1 MTCRNSD
8 EGAALIIVLVIV
20 TVMSVAMGALLSL
33 TTSSERTTIGMRD
46 QAATA
51 YNGDG
56 ATQAAIDALRLGSFN
71 NQVGTQCFGGT
82 GTLSLRDF
90 YPASGGQNG
99 PSSAAVSCTAEPG
112 TGDQGSPVPITAAN
126 KPGNAVFTLGTS
138 AAETGQT
145 YGQSNKPVTIRGGVI
160 SNSTINS
167 SQAQLTVT
175 GNAPV
180 RAVSGCTGPITP
192 ACTATA
198 PVADPNYPA
207 PTDPPAPPASLP
219 ACTNQTKVAEFSPG
233 LYTDAS
239 ILNNCKAS
247 WLLFDPGTYYFDFT
261 SAASHVWTISSTAVG
276 GTLTGA
282 KSNTPP
288 AVPGACVNPI
298 NSTSAVGV
306 ELVFGGDSQLV
317 FDKGVQA
324 EFCATYHQ
332 NTIPTVL
339 YGLKANLGAVHAQS
353 GCVVQVGGCDLV
365 SDGTNGTKPSFFFEG
380 FAYVPLSSINIAVNN
395 TTQPYFNF
403 GIVARRL
410 TFTTT
415 GSACTPPACAA
426 FISLPD
432 NSPGYGIDSTIV
444 DLTAWV
450 CPGVSTSTCAA
461 DASRRL
467 ALTARVQLRDPT
479 GSPVPG
485 ARQVTVLSWA
495 VNR

>member
-1 MTCRNSD
+1 MIHRIRPSD

-20 TVMSVAMGALLSL
+20 TVLAVAVGSLLSL
-33 TTSSERTTIGMRD
+33 TSTSESATIVLRD
-46 QAATA
+46 QAGSA

-56 ATQAAIDALRLGSFN
+56 ATQAAINALRTGSFDN
-71 NQVGTQCFGGT
+71 AAGTQCFGGS
-82 GTLSLRDF
+82 GTLSLPSF
-90 YPASGGQNG
+90 YPATGGQNG
-99 PSSAAVSCTAEPG
+99 ASSAAVTCTAEPG
-112 TGDQGSPVPITAAN
+112 TGAQGSPVPITAAN
-126 KPGNAVFTLGTS
+126 KPGNAVLTLGTS

-145 YGQSNKPVTIRGGVI
+145 YGQSNKPITIRGGVI

-175 GNAPV
+175 GGATV
-180 RAVSGCTGPITP
+180 RAVRTCTGPITP

-198 PVADPNYPA
+198 QVADPNYPA
-207 PTDPPAPPASLP
+207 PADLPVPVTPPACSDK
-219 ACTNQTKVAEFSPG
+219 NKVAEFNPG

-247 WLLFDPGTYYFDFT
+247 WLLFNPGTYYFDFT
-261 SAASHVWTISSTAVG
+261 TAATHVWTIGLTAVG

-282 KSNTPP
+282 RSNTPP
-288 AVPGACVNPI
+288 PVPGACVNPI
-298 NSTSAVGV
+298 NSTSALGV
-306 ELVFGGDSQLV
+306 QFVFGGDSQLV

-332 NTIPTVL
+332 TSIPTVL
-339 YGLKANLGAVHAQS
+339 YGLRSNLGGAHAQS
-353 GCVVQVGGCDLV
+353 GCVIQVGGCDLI
-365 SDGTNGTKPSFFFEG
+365 SDGTNGTKPTFFFEG
-380 FAYVPLSSINIAVNN
+380 FVYAPLASIDIAVNN

-403 GIVARRL
+403 GIISRKL

-415 GSACTPPACAA
+415 GSACTPPNCAA

-432 NSPGYGIDSTIV
+432 NSPGYGTENTIV
-444 DLTAWV
+444 NLTAYV
-450 CPGVSTSTCAA
+450 CPGVNTGTCAT

-467 ALTARVQLRDPT
+467 ALTARVQLRDPS
-479 GSPVPG
+479 GSPGPG
-485 ARQVTVLSWA
+485 RQVTVLSWA